1 MNSEP
6 VLSHRDPH
14 GVATLTLNRPAVHN
28 AFDEALIAALTDCLT
43 ALAGDPAVRAVVLR
57 AAGHSFSAGADLNW
71 MRRAAA
77 YGDAENIADAERLG
91 VLLQTLATL
100 PKPTVAVVQG
110 AAIGGGAGLVAACDV
125 VIAAER
131 ARFAFSEVRLGL
143 IPAVISPV
151 VIAAIGARA
160 ARRYF
165 LTAERFDASTARGLG
180 LVHEVVAEEALDETL
195 ERTLGLL
202 LANAPQAMAAAKS
215 LVSDVAGRRYDQAL
229 MADLAHRIAA
239 RRASPEG
246 REGLAAF
253 LEKRPPRWPERR

>member
-1 MNSEP
+1 MDPES
-6 VLSHRDPH
+6 VLATHDPR
-14 GVATLTLNRPAVHN
+14 GVATLTLNRPEVHN
-28 AFDEALIAALTDCLT
+28 AFDEGLIAALTERLA
-43 ALAGDPAVRAVVLR
+43 ALGADPAVRVVLLR
-57 AAGHSFSAGADLNW
+57 AAGRSFSAGADLNW

-91 VLLQTLATL
+91 ALLHTLASL
-100 PKPTVAVVQG
+100 PQPTVAVVQG
-110 AAIGGGAGLVAACDV
+110 AAIGGGAGLVAACDI

-151 VIAAIGARA
+151 VVASIGARA

-165 LTAERFDASTARGLG
+165 LTAERFDARAARDIG
-180 LVHEVVAEEALDETL
+180 LVHEVVTEEALDETL
-195 ERTLGLL
+195 ERTLVLL
-202 LANAPQAMAAAKS
+202 LANAPRAMAEAKT
-215 LVSDVAGRRYDQAL
+215 LVADVAGRPFDQTL
-229 MADLAHRIAA
+229 LADVARRIAA

-253 LEKRPPRWPERR
+253 LEKRPPRWPEST